1 MEGSDPAGVR
11 SRILGINA
19 NRTRREGV
27 MRGKTE
33 EGTLN
38 GFLDRGSHFTGDL
51 KFEEGFRIDGK
62 FEGKITSGSEL
73 VIGET
78 ADVEAEIHVKKLL
91 VNGSLRGNVVA
102 SERIDLQPK
111 ARILADLTTP
121 ALSIEE
127 GAFFQGSCKMGQE
140 TPSNVIGMPAS
151 SATGERHHS

>member
-1 MEGSDPAGVR
+1 
-11 SRILGINA
+11 
-19 NRTRREGV
+19 

-73 VIGET
+73 VIGES

-140 TPSNVIGMPAS
+140 TPSNVIGMPAP
-151 SATGERHHS
+151 SAAAERSHS

>member
-1 MEGSDPAGVR
+1 
-11 SRILGINA
+11 
-19 NRTRREGV
+19 
-27 MRGKTE
+27 MRGKTDDA
-33 EGTLN
+33 TLN

-62 FEGKITSGSEL
+62 FEGKITSGHEL

-78 ADVEAEIHVKKLL
+78 ADVEAEIHVGRLS

-140 TPSNVIGMPAS
+140 TPSNVVGMPATAS
-151 SATGERHHS
+151 GERHHS

>member
-1 MEGSDPAGVR
+1 
-11 SRILGINA
+11 
-19 NRTRREGV
+19 

-151 SATGERHHS
+151 TAVAERHHS

>member
-1 MEGSDPAGVR
+1 
-11 SRILGINA
+11 
-19 NRTRREGV
+19 

-102 SERIDLQPK
+102 SERIDRQPK

-140 TPSNVIGMPAS
+140 APSNVIGMPAT
-151 SATGERHHS
+151 SAAGERHHS

>member
-1 MEGSDPAGVR
+1 
-11 SRILGINA
+11 
-19 NRTRREGV
+19 
-27 MRGKTE
+27 MRGKTDE
-33 EGTLN
+33 ANLN
-38 GFLDRGSHFTGDL
+38 GFLDRGSHFTGEL

-62 FEGKITSGSEL
+62 FEGKISSGHEL

-78 ADVEAEIHVKKLL
+78 ADVEAEIHVGKLS

-140 TPSNVIGMPAS
+140 TPSNVVGMPAT
-151 SATGERHHS
+151 AGERHHS

>member
-1 MEGSDPAGVR
+1 
-11 SRILGINA
+11 
-19 NRTRREGV
+19 

-78 ADVEAEIHVKKLL
+78 ADVEAEIHVKKLA

-151 SATGERHHS
+151 TAVAERHHS

>member
-151 SATGERHHS
+151 TAVAERHHS

>member
-1 MEGSDPAGVR
+1 
-11 SRILGINA
+11 
-19 NRTRREGV
+19 

-73 VIGET
+73 VIGES

-151 SATGERHHS
+151 TAVAERHHS